1 MRDMPRFSG
10 YDASPVYTMKTVV
23 QQTGITPTTLRA
35 WERRYGILQ
44 PDRTDG
50 GYRLYSEQDI
60 ALLRWLKSQI
70 EAGINIGRAVALL
83 DLKGSG
89 KAEGA
94 GPLLPASPAAAPAAP
109 AARFRA
115 SAEPEVPTLYP
126 DTHHTGA
133 ITQELLHAL
142 MAFCETKAG
151 TILSEAFALHSY
163 EVVTEAHHRARA
175 ARGRRALAA
184 RFGDRGAGQLCDHF
198 PTPEDQLHAGRL
210 QPAEL
215 RAAGDRGLGA
225 GRVARYRDPARRAG
239 PAPAGWRVLY
249 MGQNVPASQL
259 VGELPRLKPEL
270 VCLSATMAE
279 SATRL
284 LQAVNNIRRLP
295 EPRPRL
301 LIGGRAMNLYPE
313 LRDQLPEA
321 YLGATASAA
330 IEALSRPAD

>member
-1 MRDMPRFSG
+1 VREMPRFSG

-89 KAEGA
+89 RAEVA
-94 GPLLPASPAAAPAAP
+94 APLLPASPEPAP

-115 SAEPEVPTLYP
+115 SAEPEVATLYP
-126 DTHHTGA
+126 DTHHTSA
-133 ITQELLHAL
+133 ITEELLHAL

-163 EVVTEAHHRARA
+163 EIVTEHIIVPALLEAGERWQRGA
-175 ARGRRALAA
+175 ATVVQANFVITFLRQKISSMLAAYSQPASGPLAIAGSGPGEWHDIGILLVALA
-184 RFGDRGAGQLCDHF
+184 
-198 PTPEDQLHAGRL
+198 
-210 QPAEL
+210 L
-215 RAAGDRGLGA
+215 RRQ
-225 GRVARYRDPARRAG
+225 
-239 PAPAGWRVLY
+239 GWRVLY

-259 VGELPRLKPEL
+259 IGELPRLKAEL

-284 LQAVNNIRRLP
+284 LQAVENIRRLP

-330 IEALSRPAD
+330 IEALSRPAG